1 MILLG
6 LIWYLLHN
14 SFFPLYKISNEILIS
29 CKMCFFNESFQFR
42 HRKQT
47 VHKQWWSFYCK
58 RLYMPHTC
66 NTYKAYMNLFF
77 FCPFTGQWEHI
88 LCWAHASHANTTI
101 HRNTRT
107 VGTYL
112 QKSTS
117 HWPLYLGLHT
127 KQYYKQLWVWY
138 GVIGHYFNHY
148 NMVIF
153 EVVFRMIPFYFVG
166 PKNDDK

>member
-77 FCPFTGQWEHI
+77 LAHSQASGNTFCAELMLHTQTRPYTEIHGQWAPI
-88 LCWAHASHANTTI
+88 C
-101 HRNTRT
+101 RNLHHTDHFTWDSTQNNITNNSEYDT
-107 VGTYL
+107 V
-112 QKSTS
+112 
-117 HWPLYLGLHT
+117 
-127 KQYYKQLWVWY
+127 
-138 GVIGHYFNHY
+138 
-148 NMVIF
+148 
-153 EVVFRMIPFYFVG
+153 
-166 PKNDDK
+166 